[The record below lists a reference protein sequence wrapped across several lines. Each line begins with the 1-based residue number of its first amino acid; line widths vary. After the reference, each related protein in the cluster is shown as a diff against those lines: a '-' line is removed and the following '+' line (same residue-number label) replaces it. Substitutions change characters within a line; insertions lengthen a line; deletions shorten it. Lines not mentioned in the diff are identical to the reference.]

1 MGAQMG
7 KTALG
12 PTWANP
18 LGALEGFLWGQYI
31 AHQACLGHVRI
42 CGAIGRYIE
51 VVSPP
56 PARRVW
62 KNYLPAVNAVVFLV
76 DCADHERLA
85 ESKVELDAL
94 LSDETISSVPVLVLG
109 NKIDRP
115 EAVSEMRLREV
126 FALEGQTTGKGSV
139 SLKDLNAR
147 PLEVFMC
154 SVLKKQ
160 GYGEGF
166 RWLSQYID

>member
-1 MGAQMG
+1 
-7 KTALG
+7 
-12 PTWANP
+12 
-18 LGALEGFLWGQYI
+18 
-31 AHQACLGHVRI
+31 
-42 CGAIGRYIE
+42 
-51 VVSPP
+51 
-56 PARRVW
+56 
-62 KNYLPAVNAVVFLV
+62 
-76 DCADHERLA
+76 
-85 ESKVELDAL
+85 
-94 LSDETISSVPVLVLG
+94 ETISSVPVLVLG

-139 SLKDLNAR
+139 SLKELNVR